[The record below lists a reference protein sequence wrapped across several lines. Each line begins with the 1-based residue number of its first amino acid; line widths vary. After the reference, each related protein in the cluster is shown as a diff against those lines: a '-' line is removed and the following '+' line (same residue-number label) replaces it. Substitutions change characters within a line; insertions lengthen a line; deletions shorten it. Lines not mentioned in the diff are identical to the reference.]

1 MLDAQISRINNIC
14 LMILAAWALTSGL
27 IYTKAILIP
36 FVISFFLYAISSPA
50 IKWFEKKLKLPRLI
64 CALITIVLFL
74 STMSVVIVVIVF
86 SFKNFIAGADV
97 YMAKFVR
104 FFDDTVLKIE
114 ALGFELDENTIRE
127 ELLNLPILSYL
138 KKITGSVVGLVGNST
153 LILIITSFLIAGE
166 GVSSKSNELL
176 GQIHKQISHY
186 VSVKFALSFITS
198 LLVGII
204 LWSFGVELAFMFA
217 ILTFMLNFIPN
228 IGSILATALPLP
240 IVLLQ
245 YDLGVEFTL
254 VLSLTLVIQFAIGNI
269 LEPKLMGESM
279 DLHPVTVL
287 LFLMFWGLVWGIPGM
302 FLAVPIT
309 AIMKIIFSKIQ
320 ATHFLSELMAGRISS
335 Y

>member
-1 MLDAQISRINNIC
+1 MLDAQIARINNIC

-36 FVISFFLYAISSPA
+36 FVVSFFLYAISSPA
-50 IKWFEKKLKLPRLI
+50 IMWFEKKLKLPRLV

-74 STMSVVIVVIVF
+74 LCMSIIIFFIVF
-86 SFKNFIAGADV
+86 SLKDFIVGADV
-97 YMAKFVR
+97 YMARFVK
-104 FFDDTVLKIE
+104 FFDDMVLKIE
-114 ALGFELDENTIRE
+114 ALGFELDESTIRE
-127 ELLNLPILSYL
+127 ELTNLPILSYL

-166 GVSSKSNELL
+166 GVSNKSHEML

-186 VSVKFALSFITS
+186 VSAKFALSFMTS
-198 LLVGII
+198 LLVGVI
-204 LWSFGVELAFMFA
+204 LWAFGVELAFMFA
-217 ILTFMLNFIPN
+217 MLTFMLNFIPN
-228 IGSILATALPLP
+228 IGSIIATAIPLP

-245 YDLGVEFTL
+245 YGPGFEFIF
-254 VLSLTLVIQFAIGNI
+254 VLSLTLIVQFAIGNI

-309 AIMKIIFSKIQ
+309 AIMKIIFSKIE
-320 ATHFLSELMAGRISS
+320 TTRFLSELMAGRIST
-335 Y
+335 